1 MVITIRYL
9 RKNKMNPTLKATQL
23 LLALDK
29 QGANV
34 QTFAWAFTTGRLA
47 PLEWEIMTYV
57 KAGNLAATN
66 EALKDAYRM
75 FYQSL
80 KEATIE
86 ELTVKKWLS
95 KGSLALASKIA
106 KAKWFKND

>member
-1 MVITIRYL
+1 
-9 RKNKMNPTLKATQL
+9 MNPTLKATQL

-29 QGANV
+29 QGADV

-47 PLEWEIMTYV
+47 TLDWEIMTYV

-66 EALKDAYRM
+66 DALKYAYRM

-80 KEATIE
+80 KTASVE
-86 ELTVKKWLS
+86 ELTAKKWLS
-95 KGSLALASKIA
+95 KGSMVLASKIA
-106 KAKWFKND
+106 KTQWFKKVD